1 MTCDTYMD
9 RADAAAG
16 YRPTPAKPI
25 DRDDPRYW
33 NGSLYASAID
43 CAVAMAKYRL
53 RLDIAYIHHR
63 HALAIRSGFAQ
74 ARAQIGRQA

>member
-1 MTCDTYMD
+1 MIDTYFD
-9 RADAAAG
+9 RADAATG
-16 YRPTPAKPI
+16 YQPTPPKQL

-33 NGSLYASAID
+33 SGSLYASAID

-53 RLDIAYIHHR
+53 RIDIACIHHR

-74 ARAQIGRQA
+74 ARARIGGQA